1 MTLPSPLT
9 ADHDSIPSTSTIDPV
24 QWRALHAVMFRN
36 NFRAANVLY
45 RGTGTKPG
53 RKPKKPRNAL
63 WVLISYGFVGFYS
76 ALLVGTSPT
85 PFFGEFAVL
94 SLMSVMALIG
104 LMVESPNSLYSKMD
118 FEILGYTPV
127 SAKTYMAS
135 KVSAALA
142 YNGILCT
149 LVAAP
154 SLIILLVRDGVLS
167 SLGWVVAAATCMVF
181 ICLVVMCL
189 FSALV
194 NSASPDKLRNITSAF
209 QMLGLLGIMSLF
221 LMFMPGASD
230 TFWKPEA
237 LNLAD
242 NKLLLFFP
250 PYWFLTL
257 FLLVGGH
264 SNATVLIGSSL
275 AILGSLPF
283 IWYLSVKGSSRFFE
297 KLSESL
303 TDSSSAPR
311 RSSSWSVNL
320 ARIAKSLSVENFAVW
335 KLAISHVKYDQTL
348 RNVICSVPPLMIF
361 YLAIPIYQGSLADPF
376 VDKQAIWEMG
386 MVYFGLLFAP
396 SMSLDICRISQQ
408 YRASWLLFISPVS
421 LPRFTLAITDWVSI
435 VIVLPFLV
443 LLAIAF
449 IVFFESPLN
458 AIMHTVT
465 LGWLTYA
472 MLLLKAMVNPVL
484 PFTEYYNTSKFIGG
498 MVLSV
503 IVIGLSM
510 FIVLYVTAEWVYRST
525 MSYYISVVV
534 GIFLCYALRHAAHAV
549 CKRRFRK
556 LEFAG

>member
-1 MTLPSPLT
+1 MTLPSPDTTDLV
-9 ADHDSIPSTSTIDPV
+9 SIRSISNIDPV
-24 QWRALHAVMFRN
+24 QWRALHSVMFRN
-36 NFRAANVLY
+36 NFRAANALY
-45 RGTGTKPG
+45 RGAGKKT
-53 RKPKKPRNAL
+53 RRRPKKSRNAL
-63 WVLISYGFVGFYS
+63 WVLISYGFVGFYG
-76 ALLVGTSPT
+76 ALLVGISPT
-85 PFFGEFAVL
+85 PYFGEFAVL
-94 SLMSVMALIG
+94 SLMSVMAVIG

-118 FEILGYTPV
+118 FETLGFTPV

-142 YNGILCT
+142 YSGILCT

-154 SLIILLVRDGVLS
+154 SLIILVVRDGFLS
-167 SLGWVVAAATCMVF
+167 SLGWIIGAAACMEF
-181 ICLVVMCL
+181 ICLAVMCL

-209 QMLGLLGIMSLF
+209 QMLGLLCIMSLF
-221 LMFMPGASD
+221 LMFMPAASD
-230 TFWKPEA
+230 SFLTPDA
-237 LNLAD
+237 LNLVD
-242 NKLLLFFP
+242 NQFLLFFP

-257 FLLVGGH
+257 YLLVGGH
-264 SNATVLIGSSL
+264 TNSTVLIGSSL

-297 KLSESL
+297 QLSESL
-303 TDSSSAPR
+303 IDSGSAR
-311 RSSSWSVNL
+311 RSASSLSVKL
-320 ARIAKSLSVENFAVW
+320 ERFARSLSVETFAVW

-348 RNVICSVPPLMIF
+348 RNVVCSVPPLMIF

-396 SMSLDICRISQQ
+396 SMTLDICRISQQ

-421 LPRFTLAITDWVSI
+421 LARFTLAITDWVS
-435 VIVLPFLV
+435 VFIVLPFLV
-443 LLAIAF
+443 ALAIAF
-449 IVFFESPLN
+449 CFFFESPLN
-458 AIMHTVT
+458 AIMHGIT
-465 LGWLTYA
+465 LIWLTYA
-472 MLLLKAMVNPVL
+472 MLQIKAMVNPVL

-510 FIVLYVTAEWVYRST
+510 VVVLYVMAEWVYRST

-534 GIFLCYALRHAAHAV
+534 GLVLCFALRHAAHSV